1 LEGETYAPDA
11 AERQAPG
18 RAPNAAH
25 RNWVD
30 RTQVVP
36 LASAS

>member
-18 RAPNAAH
+18 HAPDAPH
-25 RNWVD
+25 RN
-30 RTQVVP
+30 
-36 LASAS
+36 